1 MLKTTSMIMACALAV
16 AWPALA
22 QGPKASS
29 VYKVEFN
36 LREGNR
42 TAETGRHYTILVD
55 ANGRGSFHFGD
66 RIPYASGFIPS
77 AQKAGTVGAP
87 LNAAQIQYADTGVNI
102 DCRVVEV
109 NGKAELH
116 AQIEISHAAG
126 DKSGAPL
133 EPVIE
138 TGRVSVNATLDLG
151 KPSVIASVDDPATH
165 RKFDAEVTITKAS

>member
-1 MLKTTSMIMACALAV
+1 MLKTTPLILAGALV
-16 AWPALA
+16 CVWPALA

-66 RIPYASGFIPS
+66 RIPYAAGIIAT
-77 AQKAGTVGAP
+77 AQKASTGSAP
-87 LNAAQIQYADTGVNI
+87 PAATQIHYADTGVNI
-102 DCRVVEV
+102 DCRVVEM
-109 NGKAELH
+109 NGRAELH
-116 AQIEISHAAG
+116 AEIEISHAGGNA
-126 DKSGAPL
+126 GAPL

-138 TGRVSVNATLDLG
+138 SGRVLVNATLDLG
-151 KPSVIASVDDPATH
+151 KPSIIASVDDPATH
-165 RKFDAEVTITKAS
+165 RKFDAEVTITKVS